1 MKIKCNK
8 TTFFLTNTQIFKNQ
22 KMKRNII
29 TSTIA
34 VAALALVV
42 TSCDDKNKDKDMAQA
57 DTEER
62 GIILSNMDTT
72 VSPKKD
78 FYNYVNGN
86 WMKNTEIPDDQ
97 VRWGGFGVLRKSTD
111 QDVLKILN
119 NAKESGAY
127 GADTDQAKALAIFT
141 SELDTVARNEAGI
154 KPLQPALDAI
164 ASIKTVEDFQ
174 KVVTTRATE
183 VAQPFFGIAAFS
195 NPSNSAMNAAYITP
209 GGLGLPDRD
218 YYTNT
223 DAKSIEIREKY
234 VDHITRMLQFLGDS
248 EAAAR
253 KQAETILAFETKL
266 AEPRLDKVASRDF
279 RNFNNPRSLE
289 EVQKMVSAVQW
300 EQALKDMGVAKK
312 LDTIIVM
319 QPTYMQTVQNTLAKK
334 NIDTWKTVMRWQ
346 TLNSSA
352 GALSTEIEKANWEF
366 YSQYLSGAKKQR
378 PADERA
384 LATVNGSVGEAVGQ
398 LYVEEMFP
406 PEAKAKAETMIA
418 NVIAAYKE
426 RISNLDWMSDST
438 KVKAIEKLDK
448 FTVKIGYPDTWEDY
462 SSMDVKASN
471 SYYENMMAVANW
483 QFKDN
488 LDKINEPVDRTE
500 WGMSPQTV
508 NAYFNPFNNEIV
520 FPAAILQP
528 PFYDYKAD
536 EAVNYGGMGAVI
548 GHEISHA
555 FDDSGSRFDAQG
567 NLVNWW
573 TDEDLEKFTER
584 GNKLAEQYSNIEVMD
599 SVFINGKFTLGE
611 NIGDLGGLLGA
622 YDGLQRYYKENGRP
636 GKIDGFTPEQRF
648 FMSWATV
655 WRTKQREEALR
666 TQVKTDSHSPGMYR
680 AIEPL
685 KNIDAFYEAFN
696 ITEGDPMYV
705 APENRV
711 RIW

>member
-1 MKIKCNK
+1 MKK
-8 TTFFLTNTQIFKNQ
+8 
-22 KMKRNII
+22 NII
-29 TSTIA
+29 TSFAA

-42 TSCDDKNKDKDMAQA
+42 TSCDDKDKGKDMAQA

-111 QDVLKILN
+111 KDVLKILN
-119 NAKESGAY
+119 DAKESGKY
-127 GADTDQAKALAIFT
+127 GPETDQAKALAIFS

-164 ASIKTVEDFQ
+164 AGIETVEDFQ
-174 KVVTTRATE
+174 KVMTTRATE
-183 VAQPFFGIAAFS
+183 ISQPFFGIAAFS
-195 NPSNSAMNAAYITP
+195 NPSNSAMNSAYLTP

-223 DAKSIEIREKY
+223 DPKSIEIRDKY
-234 VDHITRMLQFLGDS
+234 VDHITRMLQYLGDT
-248 EAAAR
+248 EEEAR

-279 RNFNNPRSLE
+279 RNFNNPRSME
-289 EVQKMVSAVQW
+289 QVQNMVPAIQW
-300 EQALKDMGVAKK
+300 QEALKDLGVTKTV
-312 LDTIIVM
+312 DTLIVM
-319 QPTYMQTVQNTLAKK
+319 QPKYMETVQNTLSQK

-346 TLNSSA
+346 TLNSAA
-352 GALSTEIEKANWEF
+352 GALSTEIERANWEF
-366 YSQYLSGAKKQR
+366 YSQYLSGAKKQK

-384 LATVNGSVGEAVGQ
+384 LRTVNGSVGEAVGQ
-398 LYVEEMFP
+398 LYVDEKFP
-406 PEAKAKAETMIA
+406 PEAKEKAETMIA
-418 NVIAAYKE
+418 NVIEAYQD
-426 RISNLDWMSDST
+426 RIMNLDWMSEET
-438 KVKAIEKLDK
+438 KNKAVEKLNK
-448 FTVKIGYPDTWEDY
+448 FTVKIGYPDKWEDY
-462 SSMDVKASN
+462 SSMDVKAEN
-471 SYYENMMAVANW
+471 SYYENMMAVSEW

-536 EAVNYGGMGAVI
+536 EAVNYGGIGAVI

-555 FDDSGSRFDAQG
+555 FDDSGARFDGDG

-573 TDEDLEKFTER
+573 TDEDLEKFTQR
-584 GNKLAEQYSNIEVMD
+584 GNALAEQYDKVEVLD

-622 YDGLQRYYKENGRP
+622 YDGLQKFYEENGRP

-655 WRTKQREEALR
+655 WRTKQRDEALR
-666 TQVKTDSHSPGMYR
+666 TQIKTDPHSPGMYR
-680 AIEPL
+680 ATEPL
-685 KNIDAFYEAFN
+685 KNIDAFYEAFD
-696 ITEGDPMYV
+696 IKEGDPMYV
-705 APENRV
+705 APEDRV